1 MASGHTARGFR
12 SFHIGGSSQNQATSL
27 GTQQNNSCNSTS
39 SRTDT
44 KWNVSDAGLKKL
56 AQKPKS
62 QFPDEFTGQSGGP
75 AKRQL
80 KLPFQFDLW
89 G

>member
-1 MASGHTARGFR
+1 MASCWSRERLYEAVWGEPIST
-12 SFHIGGSSQNQATSL
+12 L
-27 GTQQNNSCNSTS
+27 GP
-39 SRTDT
+39 